1 MQIEPGTFCPLIKDE
16 CVQFKCM
23 FWTQLRGKHPQTGE
37 PLDEW
42 DCAIKWLPILMI
54 ENTKEAIG
62 VSASIDSFRNE
73 MVRGQQA
80 VLRMA
85 ANGDVA
91 NGDMKEIADA
101 RDDHS

>member
-1 MQIEPGTFCPLIKDE
+1 MMIKSSH
-16 CVQFKCM
+16 VQFPYRIILG
-23 FWTQLRGKHPQTGE
+23 FHLNDDAVLLPDH
-37 PLDEW
+37 L
-42 DCAIKWLPILMI
+42 KWLPILMI

-85 ANGDVA
+85 ANGEV
-91 NGDMKEIADA
+91 KEIADA
-101 RDDHS
+101 RDDHN

>member
-1 MQIEPGTFCPLIKDE
+1 MQIKPGTFCPLIKDE

-23 FWTQLRGKHPQTGE
+23 FWTQLRGKHPQTGA

-73 MVRGQQA
+73 MVRGQHA

-91 NGDMKEIADA
+91 NREMKEIADA
-101 RDDHS
+101 RNDHR

>member
-1 MQIEPGTFCPLIKDE
+1 MQIKPGTFCPLIKDE

-23 FWTQLRGKHPQTGE
+23 FWTQLRGKHPQTGA

-42 DCAIKWLPILMI
+42 DCAIRWLPILMI

-73 MVRGQQA
+73 MVRGQHA

-101 RDDHS
+101 RNDHS

>member
-1 MQIEPGTFCPLIKDE
+1 MKLEPGTFCPLIKDE

-23 FWTQLRGKHPQTGE
+23 FWTQLRGKHPQTGA

-42 DCAIKWLPILMI
+42 DCAIKWLPILTI

-80 VLRMA
+80 VIQMA
-85 ANGDVA
+85 ANGEV
-91 NGDMKEIADA
+91 KEIADA

>member
-1 MQIEPGTFCPLIKDE
+1 MKIEPGKFCPLVGGDCK
-16 CVQFKCM
+16 QFECM

-42 DCAIKWLPILMI
+42 DCAIKWMPILTI
-54 ENTKEAIG
+54 ENTKQAIE

-85 ANGDVA
+85 ANGKV
-91 NGDMKEIADA
+91 KEILDA
-101 RDDHS
+101 RDDRS

>member
-1 MQIEPGTFCPLIKDE
+1 MQIKPGTFCPLIKDE

-23 FWTQLRGKHPQTGE
+23 FWTQLRGKHPQTGA

-42 DCAIKWLPILMI
+42 DCAIKWLPILTI

-80 VLRMA
+80 VLRMT

-91 NGDMKEIADA
+91 NGDVKEIADA
-101 RDDHS
+101 RDHHS